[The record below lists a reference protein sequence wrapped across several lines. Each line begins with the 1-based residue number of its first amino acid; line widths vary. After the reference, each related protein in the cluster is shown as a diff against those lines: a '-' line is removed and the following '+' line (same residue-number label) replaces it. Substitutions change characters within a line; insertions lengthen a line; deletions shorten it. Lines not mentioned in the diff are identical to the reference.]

1 MMKITTLQTLNLVG
15 KMWRWGG
22 TMNECIEYH
31 KQGDRQWHTFC
42 KTRTFL
48 RLCIRPTTPHAHS
61 SWFYIK
67 RQNSLII
74 EMTTAWTG
82 TIQIDVREKGAL
94 KNGQSRDT
102 DNIGHNTQNKEKKT
116 TTQNTK
122 KWTEG
127 YDRWN
132 TQYNTGYMM
141 DTTVHKQTQIT

>member
-1 MMKITTLQTLNLVG
+1 MMKITTLQILNHVG

-74 EMTTAWTG
+74 EITTAWTG
-82 TIQIDVREKGAL
+82 TIPIDVREKGGGHSRMDNPEIDVREKGGHSRMDNPEIDVREKGGAL
-94 KNGQSRDT
+94 KNGQSRD
-102 DNIGHNTQNKEKKT
+102 
-116 TTQNTK
+116 
-122 KWTEG
+122 
-127 YDRWN
+127 RR
-132 TQYNTGYMM
+132 
-141 DTTVHKQTQIT
+141 